1 MLIKAKKSGE
11 AAAPGIWNT
20 NPFLIWL
27 KRNLAAMI
35 ALLFLCIVLSATTE
49 TFLVKNNLLSVL
61 RQVCVNCFIAFG
73 ITCVLICGGMDL
85 SVGSV
90 VAAAGV
96 LAVRS
101 ANAGVPLVVCILVPL
116 LFGSLIGL
124 VNGTIISST
133 TLPPFIVTL
142 STQIIVRGISYILTG
157 GQPAQSNNDAFNNM
171 GVGSLFGIPLPVV
184 FVIAVFVI
192 LYFIMNRTPFGRHVY
207 ATGGNREAAKYAGV
221 DTKWIQVRVYIISGI
236 MAALAGVV
244 LAARLYSGQPS
255 VGEGFERD
263 AIAASVLGGTSFNG
277 GVGTLGGTIIGVLII
292 GVLNNGMNLLKIN
305 SYWQF
310 VVKGCVILGAVYVD
324 YLKKSNMLLK
334 IDDLRSKFRKF
345 LKFLKKKQEAGR
357 HGNSGN

>member
-1 MLIKAKKSGE
+1 MLSKKNQSE
-11 AAAPGIWNT
+11 AAQLKEPGLWNT

-27 KRNLAAMI
+27 KRNMAAMI
-35 ALLFLCIVLSATTE
+35 ALVFLCVLLSITTD
-49 TFLVKNNLLSVL
+49 TFLVKNNLFSVL

-73 ITCVLICGGMDL
+73 ITCVLICGGIDL

-96 LAVRS
+96 IAVRCGNS
-101 ANAGVPLVVCILVPL
+101 GLPLIAVFIIPL
-116 LFGSLIGL
+116 LFGAVIGFM
-124 VNGTIISST
+124 NGFVISHT

-142 STQIIVRGISYILTG
+142 SMQIIVRGVSYILTG
-157 GQPAQSNNDAFNNM
+157 GQPAQSNNEAFNNM
-171 GVGSLFGIPLPVV
+171 GVGSFLGVPIPVI
-184 FVIAVFVI
+184 FVGAAFII
-192 LYFIMNRTPFGRHVY
+192 LYFIMNRTSFGRHVY
-207 ATGGNREAAKYAGV
+207 ATGGNKEAAKYAGV
-221 DTKWIQVRVYIISGI
+221 DTRWIQVRVYVMSAT

-277 GVGTLGGTIIGVLII
+277 GIGTLGGTVIGVLII

-310 VVKGCVILGAVYVD
+310 VVKGFVILGAVYVD
-324 YLKKSNMLLK
+324 YLKKRGSM
-334 IDDLRSKFRKF
+334 RK
-345 LKFLKKKQEAGR
+345 
-357 HGNSGN
+357 

>member
-1 MLIKAKKSGE
+1 MLTKVNKAGEERGASGSW
-11 AAAPGIWNT
+11 AT
-20 NPFLIWL
+20 NPFLIWI

-35 ALLFLCIVLSATTE
+35 ALLFLCIVLSVMTE
-49 TFLVKNNLLSVL
+49 TFLVRNNLLSVL

-73 ITCVLICGGMDL
+73 ITCVLICGGIDL

-101 ANAGVPLVVCILVPL
+101 ANAGLPLVLCLLVPL
-116 LFGSLIGL
+116 LFGAVIGF
-124 VNGTIISST
+124 VNGLIISHT

-142 STQIIVRGISYILTG
+142 SMQIIVRGISYILTG
-157 GQPAQSNNDAFNNM
+157 GQPAQSNNEAFNNM
-171 GVGSLFGIPLPVV
+171 GVGSVLGIPIPVV
-184 FVIAVFVI
+184 FVIIAFVI
-192 LYFIMNRTPFGRHVY
+192 LYFIINRTPFGRHVY
-207 ATGGNREAAKYAGV
+207 ATGGNKEAAKYAGV
-221 DTKWIQVRVYIISGI
+221 DTRWIQVRVFIISGV

-277 GVGTLGGTIIGVLII
+277 GVGTLGGTVTGVLII

-324 YLKKSNMLLK
+324 YLKKRK
-334 IDDLRSKFRKF
+334 TLRK
-345 LKFLKKKQEAGR
+345 
-357 HGNSGN
+357 

>member
-1 MLIKAKKSGE
+1 MLAENKVNESDNQAG
-11 AAAPGIWNT
+11 AVWNT

-35 ALLFLCIVLSATTE
+35 ALMFLCVVLSVMTE

-73 ITCVLICGGMDL
+73 ITCVLICGGIDL

-96 LAVRS
+96 LAVRG
-101 ANAGVPLVVCILVPL
+101 ANAGMPVVLCFVLPMV
-116 LFGSLIGL
+116 FGAAIGFM
-124 VNGTIISST
+124 NGYIISHT

-142 STQIIVRGISYILTG
+142 SMQIVVRGISYILTG
-157 GQPAQSNNDAFNNM
+157 GQPAQSNNEAFNHM
-171 GVGSLFGIPLPVV
+171 GVGSKFGIPIPVL
-184 FVIAVFVI
+184 FVIGAFVV
-192 LYFIMNRTPFGRHVY
+192 LYFIMNRTAFGRHVY
-207 ATGGNREAAKYAGV
+207 ATGGNKEAANYAGV
-221 DTKWIQVRVYIISGI
+221 NTRWIQVRIFMISGM

-277 GVGTLGGTIIGVLII
+277 GIGTLGGTVIGVLII

-305 SYWQF
+305 SYWQY

-324 YLKKSNMLLK
+324 YLKK
-334 IDDLRSKFRKF
+334 RKT
-345 LKFLKKKQEAGR
+345 LKK
-357 HGNSGN
+357 

>member
-1 MLIKAKKSGE
+1 MITKAKKMNETESRTSGV
-11 AAAPGIWNT
+11 WST
-20 NPFLIWL
+20 NPFLIWF
-27 KRNLAAMI
+27 KRNLAAML
-35 ALLFLCIVLSATTE
+35 ALLFLCIVLSITTE

-73 ITCVLICGGMDL
+73 ITCVLICGGIDL

-90 VAAAGV
+90 VAASGV

-101 ANAGVPLVVCILVPL
+101 ANAGMPIIICVLIPL
-116 LFGSLIGL
+116 LFGAVIGFI
-124 VNGTIISST
+124 NGYIISHT

-157 GQPAQSNNDAFNNM
+157 GQPAQSNNDAFNNL
-171 GVGSLFGIPLPVV
+171 GVGNLFGIPIPVV
-184 FVIAVFVI
+184 FVIAAFII
-192 LYFIMNRTPFGRHVY
+192 LYFIMNRTAFGRHVY
-207 ATGGNREAAKYAGV
+207 ATGGNKEAAKYAGV
-221 DTKWIQVRVYIISGI
+221 DTRWIQVRVFIISGV
-236 MAALAGVV
+236 MAALAGIV

-277 GVGTLGGTIIGVLII
+277 GLGTLGGTVIGVLII

-324 YLKKSNMLLK
+324 YLKK
-334 IDDLRSKFRKF
+334 RKS
-345 LKFLKKKQEAGR
+345 LKK
-357 HGNSGN
+357 

>member
-1 MLIKAKKSGE
+1 MLTTKKSPE
-11 AAAPGIWNT
+11 AAQRGT
-20 NPFLIWL
+20 NPVIIWL

-35 ALLFLCIVLSATTE
+35 ALVFLVVVLSITTD
-49 TFLVKNNLLSVL
+49 TFLVSNNLISVL

-73 ITCVLICGGMDL
+73 ITCVLISGGIDL

-96 LAVRS
+96 IAVRL
-101 ANAGVPLVVCILVPL
+101 ANLGLPLWVSLGVAL
-116 LFGSLIGL
+116 LFGAAIGL
-124 VNGTIISST
+124 FNGYVISHT

-157 GQPAQSNNDAFNNM
+157 GQPAQCNNEAFNYM
-171 GVGSLFGIPLPVV
+171 GTGSFLGAPIPVLFVLMTFI
-184 FVIAVFVI
+184 I
-192 LYFIMNRTPFGRHVY
+192 LYFVVNRTSFGRHIY

-221 DTKWIQVRVYIISGI
+221 NTKWVQMRVYMISGT

-277 GVGTLGGTIIGVLII
+277 GIGTLGGTVIGVLII
-292 GVLNNGMNLLKIN
+292 GILNNGMNLLKIN

-310 VVKGCVILGAVYVD
+310 VVKGIVILGAVYVD
-324 YLKKSNMLLK
+324 YLKKC
-334 IDDLRSKFRKF
+334 RT
-345 LKFLKKKQEAGR
+345 LKK
-357 HGNSGN
+357 